1 MQVDFSMAL
10 LHLRK
15 TMLQE
20 ALGDAIERL
29 DLVQVDRELSSL
41 APAESLK
48 ALARKGLRGE
58 LLFAVPCVL
67 IQNPRLLGYYRLLLG
82 HSKKLFYTGE
92 TGLTAFKRMEEGGM
106 ASAALTPRLGELC
119 AGLNEMAARLME
131 GVGSDRMS
139 MPLLDDLTLLT
150 LGPQLRGGENVKKG
164 VTAITTVF
172 DIIHEI
178 VREHAKVAQSDRIVL
193 TNAAGRTVSIQF
205 SADPDIVI
213 REEMSGGGHRDLISI
228 EVKGGTDFS
237 NIHNR
242 IGEAE
247 KSHQKARARGFVEC
261 WTVVNVSRFDPA
273 MAHQESPSTDR
284 FYTMNALSAT
294 EGPEYA
300 DFRSRI
306 IGAAGING

>member
-1 MQVDFSMAL
+1 MAL

-20 ALGDAIERL
+20 ALGDTVEQL
-29 DLVQVDRELSSL
+29 ELSQVDRELASL

-48 ALARKGLRGE
+48 ALAKKGLRGE

-67 IQNPRLLGYYRLLLG
+67 AQNPRLLGYYRLLLG
-82 HSKKLFYTGE
+82 HSMKLFYTGE
-92 TGLTAFKRMEEGGM
+92 TGLAAFKRMEETGIL
-106 ASAALTPRLGELC
+106 APVLESRLEELC
-119 AGLNEMAARLME
+119 AAMNVMASRLMD
-131 GVGSDRMS
+131 GVGCNRMS
-139 MPLLDDLTLLT
+139 MSLLDDLTLLT

-164 VTAITTVF
+164 LTAITTVF
-172 DIIHEI
+172 DVIHEI
-178 VREHAKVAQSDRIVL
+178 VREHVTSAESNRIVL

-213 REEMSGGGHRDLISI
+213 REEMSVGGHRDLIAI

-261 WTVVNVSRFDPA
+261 WTVVNVSRFDPT

-284 FYTMNALSAT
+284 FYTMESLSVA
-294 EGPEYA
+294 EAPEYA
-300 DFRSRI
+300 DFRNRI
-306 IGAAGING
+306 IGATGISG

>member
-1 MQVDFSMAL
+1 MQADFSMAL
-10 LHLRK
+10 LHMRK
-15 TMLQE
+15 TMLQD
-20 ALGDAIERL
+20 ALGDAIEQL
-29 DLVQVDRELSSL
+29 ELSQVDRELAAL

-48 ALARKGLRGE
+48 TLARKGLRGE
-58 LLFAVPCVL
+58 LLFAVPCV
-67 IQNPRLLGYYRLLLG
+67 ITQNPRLLGYYRLLLG
-82 HSKKLFYTGE
+82 HSKKIFYTGE
-92 TGLTAFKRMEEGGM
+92 TGLTAFKRLEEAGIL
-106 ASAALTPRLGELC
+106 APVLAPRLEELC
-119 AGLNEMAARLME
+119 AGLNEMAALLME
-131 GVGSDRMS
+131 GVGADRMS
-139 MPLLDDLTLLT
+139 LSLLDDLTLLT

-164 VTAITTVF
+164 MTAITTVF
-172 DIIHEI
+172 DVIHEI
-178 VREHAKVAQSDRIVL
+178 VRDHASSAESNRIVL

-213 REEMSGGGHRDLISI
+213 REEMSGGGHRDLIAI

-284 FYTMNALSAT
+284 FYTMAALSSS
-294 EGPEYA
+294 EGPIYS

-306 IGAAGING
+306 IGAAGISG

>member
-1 MQVDFSMAL
+1 MAL

-15 TMLQE
+15 TMLQD
-20 ALGDAIERL
+20 ALGDAIEQL
-29 DLVQVDRELSSL
+29 ELSQVDRELAAL

-48 ALARKGLRGE
+48 TLARKGLRGE

-67 IQNPRLLGYYRLLLG
+67 TQNPQLLGYYRLLLG
-82 HSKKLFYTGE
+82 HSKKIFYTGE
-92 TGLTAFKRMEEGGM
+92 TGLTAFKRLEEAGM
-106 ASAALTPRLGELC
+106 LAPVLAPRLEELC
-119 AGLNEMAARLME
+119 ASLNEMAARLME

-139 MPLLDDLTLLT
+139 LSLLDDLTLLT

-164 VTAITTVF
+164 MTAITTVF
-172 DIIHEI
+172 DVIHEI
-178 VREHAKVAQSDRIVL
+178 VREYATVAKSDRIVL

-213 REEMSGGGHRDLISI
+213 REEMSGGGHRDLIAI

-284 FYTMNALSAT
+284 FYTMTALSSA
-294 EGPEYA
+294 EGLEYS

-306 IGAAGING
+306 IGAAGISG

>member
-1 MQVDFSMAL
+1 MQADFSMAL

-20 ALGDAIERL
+20 ALGETIEQL
-29 DLVQVDRELSSL
+29 TLSQVDRELATL

-58 LLFAVPCVL
+58 LLFAVPCVI

-82 HSKKLFYTGE
+82 HSKKIFYTGE
-92 TGLTAFKRMEEGGM
+92 TGLTAFKRLEEAGLL
-106 ASAALTPRLGELC
+106 APALAPRLEELC
-119 AGLNEMAARLME
+119 KGLNEMAARLMD
-131 GVGSDRMS
+131 GVGGDRMS
-139 MPLLDDLTLLT
+139 LSLLDDLTLLT

-164 VTAITTVF
+164 MTAITTVF
-172 DIIHEI
+172 DVIHDI
-178 VREHAKVAQSDRIVL
+178 VREYVSSAESNRIVL

-213 REEMSGGGHRDLISI
+213 REEMSGGGHRDLIAI

-261 WTVVNVSRFDPA
+261 WTVVNVSRFDSA

-284 FYTMNALSAT
+284 FYMMESLSAA
-294 EGPEYA
+294 EGAEYV

-306 IGAAGING
+306 IGVTGISG